1 MMRYFLL
8 VKYFISILLLISF
21 SASAQFLPDNKT
33 LNSQSLERWMQSAAA
48 MSPVVELIDSMHLT
62 DDAIKQFDALPAV
75 EQDQKIQQ
83 FLSQKQQADVANQIA
98 KQYGWKSPGE
108 FRRWSTRL
116 GNAIAAYFSKKDMQ
130 GLTAEQIKQL
140 REKMDAAILAVPESD
155 IDFVQQHEKQLQRYI
170 QSYGK

>member
-1 MMRYFLL
+1 MRYFISLFVSL
-8 VKYFISILLLISF
+8 FIGLWISV

-33 LNSQSLERWMQSAAA
+33 LNAQSLERWMQSAAA
-48 MSPVVELIDSMHLT
+48 MSPVVELIDSMHTT
-62 DDAIKQFDALPAV
+62 DEEIKQFDALPAA

-130 GLTAEQIKQL
+130 GLTADQIKQL
-140 REKMDAAILAVPESD
+140 QAKMDAAILAVPESD